1 MGKKIL
7 CVAKI
12 TLQIMKNTGK
22 KSAKPERKSVTDK

>member
-1 MGKKIL
+1 MAEKIL

-22 KSAKPERKSVTDK
+22 KINLQNLNEKASQ